1 MEMAEDY
8 VGKERRIEV
17 RVGLVGSKEGRKEV
31 RAILGPLK
39 TDNNW
44 RFSACCSTTNPHN
57 KPNQT

>member
-1 MEMAEDY
+1 MEMAQGY

-17 RVGLVGSKEGRKEV
+17 RVGLVGSKGRKEV

-44 RFSACCSTTNPHN
+44 CFSACCSTTNPHN
-57 KPNQT
+57 TPNQT